1 MDGMHHRR
9 DLTPLG
15 FALRLFIG
23 TAPVANAADLL
34 GVYVG
39 GAVGQARIDTGNLQA
54 ATVAGA
60 FNFGTFN
67 ENHTAYKLIG
77 GVRAI
82 SLIGAEIEYMDFG
95 HPGKSFSLAGVTTS
109 ADVKMSGTAAYGM
122 LYLPVPVVNVYVKA
136 GLARLQATSNVSVIL
151 PGVGTCP
158 VSVPNCALFSQ
169 RNSATNTS
177 FAAGAGAQVK
187 LGAWA
192 LRAEYERFSAA
203 GGNPALT
210 SLAVAWTFL

>member
-9 DLTPLG
+9 DLTPLS
-15 FALRLFIG
+15 FALGLFIG
-23 TAPVANAADLL
+23 GAPVANAVDLL

-77 GVRAI
+77 GVRAL

-122 LYLPVPVVNVYVKA
+122 LYLPVPVVSVYVKA
-136 GLARLQATSNVSVIL
+136 GLARLQATSNVSVIP

-158 VSVPNCALFSQ
+158 VNVPCGFSQ

-187 LGAWA
+187 RGAWA

-203 GGNPALT
+203 GANPALT
-210 SLAVAWTFL
+210 SLAVTWSFL